1 VRQTQTRTLA
11 VLLLLTA
18 GVGPA
23 SGQTGGQM
31 PPDPADNAR
40 IQAGPLSVNPR
51 LELVNVGV
59 DSNIRDEAFDAKED
73 FTATLRPSLDATL
86 RFGRGRLRYRGSL
99 DAVYFHTYKDERSIN
114 RSGEIRL
121 EARLTRFVPYVSVA
135 GLATRER
142 PNREIDLRA
151 RRTTQTVAGGASLLI
166 FSRTSI
172 VGEVK
177 REIFRYDATEF
188 FRGENLSRGLNE
200 RRTTINGGLRLAL
213 TPLTTLSLTAAA
225 EQDRFD
231 ASPDRDADT
240 LRIMPALEFDPSA
253 LLAGS
258 VSVGFR
264 RFKPLHGTMPPF
276 RGVVA
281 QVSTRYTLLGRTRFA
296 LQASR
301 DLDYSYLVDEPY
313 YLRTGAA
320 LTITQAV
327 GGPFDVQVSGG
338 RDRLEYRTAIG
349 SAEEAGTDTTDVG
362 GGGIGYRL
370 ADTARIGVNI
380 EFTRRRSPVV
390 LRAFDRRRI
399 FGSLTYGF

>member
-1 VRQTQTRTLA
+1 MRQTQARTLA

-40 IQAGPLSVNPR
+40 IQAGPLSVNPH
-51 LELVNVGV
+51 LELLNVGV

-86 RFGRGRLRYRGSL
+86 RFGQGRLRYRGSL

-114 RSGEIRL
+114 RSGELRL
-121 EARLTRFVPYVSVA
+121 EARLPRFVPYVSVS

-151 RRTTQTVAGGASLLI
+151 RRTAQTVGGGASLLL

-172 VGEVK
+172 VGDVK

-200 RRTTINGGLRLAL
+200 HRTTINGGLRLAL
-213 TPLTTLSLTAAA
+213 TPLTTLSLTAAT

-240 LRIMPALEFDPSA
+240 LRIMPAFEFDPSA
-253 LLAGS
+253 LLAGT

-264 RFKPLHGTMPPF
+264 RFRPLHGTMPPF
-276 RGVVA
+276 SGVVA
-281 QVSTRYTLLGRTRFA
+281 QVSARYTLLGRTRFD

-313 YLRTGAA
+313 YLRTGAV
-320 LTITQAV
+320 LTVTQAV

-349 SAEEAGTDTTDVG
+349 TAEDAGTDTTDVG

-370 ADTARIGVNI
+370 ADNARIGVNI

-390 LRAFDRRRI
+390 LRTFDRRRI